1 MHEHTSSYAKEGGIH
16 MPVTVKQIAELAG
29 VSRGT
34 VDRALNGRGNVRPEI
49 EKKILAIAKEMGYT
63 PNRAGK
69 ALAYQRKN
77 LSFGIIANADG
88 NEFFDEVM
96 QGAQTAIEEY
106 ADFGITLQIAG
117 GRRYDVDQQ
126 LGQLDQMRAAGVS
139 GIAISPINLPE
150 IEQKI
155 NELIDQ
161 GIRVLTV
168 NSDIENT
175 RRLCYVGCNY
185 YQSGVTAGGMLR
197 LMRPQ
202 GVRAG
207 IVTGSV
213 RMLGHNHRM
222 KGFSDVLK
230 TIPDS
235 KVVDICESLDES
247 EIAYQVT
254 RERLIAHPEIDTLYF
269 AAAGAVGGMQAA
281 VALGLTGLTVVSCD
295 DTREIRKLVSDR
307 LIQATICQEPFRQ
320 GYRAMQIL
328 FDSIVNNIPPA
339 EEFCYMDN
347 IIRIRENL

>member
-1 MHEHTSSYAKEGGIH
+1 MEQRLDTYSRFPSGMQEYLSAYGWHFSKKMCDWAVGKMKTKGGALE
-16 MPVTVKQIAELAG
+16 PL
-29 VSRGT
+29 SREDLDAY
-34 VDRALNGRGNVRPEI
+34 VDL
-49 EKKILAIAKEMGYT
+49 
-63 PNRAGK
+63 
-69 ALAYQRKN
+69 
-77 LSFGIIANADG
+77 
-88 NEFFDEVM
+88 
-96 QGAQTAIEEY
+96 
-106 ADFGITLQIAG
+106 
-117 GRRYDVDQQ
+117 
-126 LGQLDQMRAAGVS
+126 
-139 GIAISPINLPE
+139 

-161 GIRVLTV
+161 RVRILTV

-175 RRLCYVGCNY
+175 KRLCYVGCNY
-185 YQSGVTAGGMLR
+185 HQSGVTAGGMLR
-197 LMRPQ
+197 LIRPQ

-230 TIPDS
+230 TMLDS
-235 KVVDICESLDES
+235 KVVDICESLDET

-254 RERLIAHPEIDTLYF
+254 REMLLAHPEINTLYF

-281 VALGLTGLTVVSCD
+281 IDLGLKELTAISCD
-295 DTREIRKLVSDR
+295 DTEEIRKLVACG

-328 FDSIVNNIPPA
+328 FDSIVNNTPPA

>member
-1 MHEHTSSYAKEGGIH
+1 

-49 EKKILAIAKEMGYT
+49 EKKILAIAQEMGYT

-77 LSFGIIANADG
+77 LSFGMIANAEG
-88 NEFFDEVM
+88 NEFFDEVLR
-96 QGAQTAIEEY
+96 GARTAIDEY
-106 ADFGITLQIAG
+106 ADFGISLQIAG

-126 LGQLDQMRAAGVS
+126 LSQLEQMRSAGVS
-139 GIAISPINLPE
+139 GIAISPINLPQ

-155 NELIDQ
+155 NELIEQ
-161 GIRVLTV
+161 GIRILTV

-207 IVTGSV
+207 IITGSV

-230 TIPDS
+230 SMPDS
-235 KVVDICESLDES
+235 TVVDICESLDEA

-254 RERLIAHPEIDTLYF
+254 RDMLTSHPEINTLYF

-281 VALGLTGLTVVSCD
+281 VDLGLNQLTVISCD
-295 DTREIRKLVSDR
+295 DTEEIRELVQKG
-307 LIQATICQEPFRQ
+307 LIQATVCQEPFRQ

-328 FDSIVNNIPPA
+328 FDSIVNNISPA